1 MGGNRKL
8 NYNRPPEHRTATNS
22 EQGLPHYV
30 RPTSTCRK
38 VTKKEIIR
46 RLSVVASS
54 CRDVEQQ
61 NQVTLAVNRS
71 LTKKVAKSKEV
82 SEGLRMCLNQC
93 RRQVR
98 STKHDLVKA
107 LQDNVA
113 TKNDALSQEQEHQS
127 LIAAMEKDAQAT
139 LEQVKRGHSLSMAK
153 IISKSESKLAATEMK
168 HKRAESITEMK
179 HKRVVNNI
187 EIEHKREVNIITK
200 RDRVTINAKEN
211 LHALELEIKSNEIN
225 VSPPFHIVA
234 FLPSFTHT
242 TFLQELI
249 KKHDTQKCRD
259 KKLHRKQQVAKDKKY
274 ARLLAAKE
282 VKHAKRQAANKALIA
297 KGIEMTRSIAQASF
311 TRSVNANFDHATFIA
326 AWAKVL
332 RNRPDLA
339 AHQHVGV
346 ALIIESKYGSA
357 LPVFKDPD
365 QLKIADLAALVASTT
380 DAAKNGKVPVAML
393 SGATTTVFD
402 LTTYSMSSATPLL
415 FPNQVTSV
423 TIGYES
429 ATTKIV
435 SLTIDLNF
443 CDFYDGALLL
453 DALVAS
459 L

>member
-1 MGGNRKL
+1 MSFKYPVVMPKMSMTMETGELIIFHVAVGDHVKNGDVLFEVMTDKIDMEVEAPADGVIEAL
-8 NYNRPPEHRTATNS
+8 VANP
-22 EQGLPHYV
+22 GDV
-30 RPTSTCRK
+30 
-38 VTKKEIIR
+38 VEIGKPVLIM
-46 RLSVVASS
+46 LTETEVMAFDFGTDNEPVAAVEVVAAP
-54 CRDVEQQ
+54 VEP
-61 NQVTLAVNRS
+61 V
-71 LTKKVAKSKEV
+71 VAEAPV
-82 SEGLRMCLNQC
+82 VAAPVILNE
-93 RRQVR
+93 
-98 STKHDLVKA
+98 KVKA
-107 LQDNVA
+107 VPKARVEAANRGIDLRTVRA
-113 TKNDALSQEQEHQS
+113 TGPDRTITIEDVNG
-127 LIAAMEKDAQAT
+127 AQLDPA
-139 LEQVKRGHSLSMAK
+139 
-153 IISKSESKLAATEMK
+153 I
-168 HKRAESITEMK
+168 
-179 HKRVVNNI
+179 
-187 EIEHKREVNIITK
+187 
-200 RDRVTINAKEN
+200 
-211 LHALELEIKSNEIN
+211 
-225 VSPPFHIVA
+225 
-234 FLPSFTHT
+234 
-242 TFLQELI
+242 
-249 KKHDTQKCRD
+249 
-259 KKLHRKQQVAKDKKY
+259 
-274 ARLLAAKE
+274 
-282 VKHAKRQAANKALIA
+282 AKRQAANKALIA

-357 LPVFKDPD
+357 LPVFRDPD
-365 QLKIADLAALVASTT
+365 QVKIADLTALVASTT

-393 SGATTTVFD
+393 SGATTTIFD

>member
-1 MGGNRKL
+1 MSFKYPVVMPKMSMTMETGELINFHVAVGDQVKSGDVLFEVMTDKIDMEVEAPADGVIEALVAN
-8 NYNRPPEHRTATNS
+8 P
-22 EQGLPHYV
+22 GDV
-30 RPTSTCRK
+30 
-38 VTKKEIIR
+38 VEIGKPVLIM
-46 RLSVVASS
+46 LTETEVMAFDFGTEDEPVAAVEVVA
-54 CRDVEQQ
+54 VP
-61 NQVTLAVNRS
+61 TP
-71 LTKKVAKSKEV
+71 V
-82 SEGLRMCLNQC
+82 SAPIVPAAPVILNE
-93 RRQVR
+93 
-98 STKHDLVKA
+98 TVKA
-107 LQDNVA
+107 VPKARVEAANRGIDLRTVRA
-113 TKNDALSQEQEHQS
+113 TGPDRT
-127 LIAAMEKDAQAT
+127 ITMEDVNGAQLDPA
-139 LEQVKRGHSLSMAK
+139 
-153 IISKSESKLAATEMK
+153 I
-168 HKRAESITEMK
+168 
-179 HKRVVNNI
+179 
-187 EIEHKREVNIITK
+187 
-200 RDRVTINAKEN
+200 
-211 LHALELEIKSNEIN
+211 
-225 VSPPFHIVA
+225 
-234 FLPSFTHT
+234 
-242 TFLQELI
+242 
-249 KKHDTQKCRD
+249 
-259 KKLHRKQQVAKDKKY
+259 
-274 ARLLAAKE
+274 
-282 VKHAKRQAANKALIA
+282 AKRQAANKALIA
-297 KGIEMTRSIAQASF
+297 KGIEMTRGIAQASF
-311 TRSVNANFDHATFIA
+311 TRSVSANFDHATFIA

>member
-1 MGGNRKL
+1 MSFKYPVVMPKMSMTMETGELIIFHVAVGDHVKNGDVLFEVMTDKIDMEVEAPADGVIEAL
-8 NYNRPPEHRTATNS
+8 VANP
-22 EQGLPHYV
+22 GDV
-30 RPTSTCRK
+30 
-38 VTKKEIIR
+38 VEIGKPVLIM
-46 RLSVVASS
+46 LTETEVMAFDFGTDNEPVVA
-54 CRDVEQQ
+54 VE
-61 NQVTLAVNRS
+61 VVATPTLV
-71 LTKKVAKSKEV
+71 VAAAPV
-82 SEGLRMCLNQC
+82 VAAPIILNE
-93 RRQVR
+93 
-98 STKHDLVKA
+98 TVKA
-107 LQDNVA
+107 VPKARIEAANRGIDLRTVRA
-113 TKNDALSQEQEHQS
+113 TGPDRTITMEDVNGEQ
-127 LIAAMEKDAQAT
+127 LDPAI
-139 LEQVKRGHSLSMAK
+139 
-153 IISKSESKLAATEMK
+153 
-168 HKRAESITEMK
+168 
-179 HKRVVNNI
+179 
-187 EIEHKREVNIITK
+187 
-200 RDRVTINAKEN
+200 
-211 LHALELEIKSNEIN
+211 
-225 VSPPFHIVA
+225 
-234 FLPSFTHT
+234 
-242 TFLQELI
+242 
-249 KKHDTQKCRD
+249 
-259 KKLHRKQQVAKDKKY
+259 
-274 ARLLAAKE
+274 
-282 VKHAKRQAANKALIA
+282 AKRQAANKALIA

-339 AHQHVGV
+339 AHEHVGV

-357 LPVFKDPD
+357 LPVFRDPD
-365 QLKIADLAALVASTT
+365 QLTIADLAALVASTT

>member
-1 MGGNRKL
+1 MSFKYPVVMPKMSMTMETGELINFHVAVGDHVKSGDVLFEVMTDKIDMEVEAPADGVIEALVAN
-8 NYNRPPEHRTATNS
+8 P
-22 EQGLPHYV
+22 GDV
-30 RPTSTCRK
+30 
-38 VTKKEIIR
+38 VEIGKPVLIM
-46 RLSVVASS
+46 LTETEVMAFDFGTDNEPVAAVEVVAAPVVAAAPVVTAPIILNETVKAVPKA
-54 CRDVEQQ
+54 RVE
-61 NQVTLAVNRS
+61 AVNR
-71 LTKKVAKSKEV
+71 
-82 SEGLRMCLNQC
+82 GIDLRT
-93 RRQVR
+93 VR
-98 STKHDLVKA
+98 
-107 LQDNVA
+107 A
-113 TKNDALSQEQEHQS
+113 TGPDRT
-127 LIAAMEKDAQAT
+127 ITMEDVNGAQLDPA
-139 LEQVKRGHSLSMAK
+139 
-153 IISKSESKLAATEMK
+153 I
-168 HKRAESITEMK
+168 
-179 HKRVVNNI
+179 
-187 EIEHKREVNIITK
+187 
-200 RDRVTINAKEN
+200 
-211 LHALELEIKSNEIN
+211 
-225 VSPPFHIVA
+225 
-234 FLPSFTHT
+234 
-242 TFLQELI
+242 
-249 KKHDTQKCRD
+249 
-259 KKLHRKQQVAKDKKY
+259 
-274 ARLLAAKE
+274 
-282 VKHAKRQAANKALIA
+282 AKRQAANKALIA

-339 AHQHVGV
+339 AQQHVGV

-357 LPVFKDPD
+357 LPVFRDPD
-365 QLKIADLAALVASTT
+365 QVKIADLTALVSSTT